1 MVRVRSHGGS
11 GGESPGRGEEGLS
24 VELRKKDAGA
34 PRGASRGDTLIFSA
48 SALPTHSTHLCVHQR
63 VTSLPIRIS
72 FTQC

>member
-48 SALPTHSTHLCVHQR
+48 SALPTDSLCSPMR
-63 VTSLPIRIS
+63 SPARNF
-72 FTQC
+72 FTN